1 MRVNVY
7 DSWRIRSVAIHTLL
21 WCGMLLFALPTQA
34 THQVGGH
41 IEMRPIGTTPGQ
53 YRIIVTN
60 YVENYTDGINRL
72 RAGSFAIYR
81 KRDNV
86 HMLTMA
92 TVETGQRKPI
102 VYANEQC
109 AKQRSLNFLV
119 ATFEATIS
127 LNITAYNDP
136 QGYYISYQTGNRNGG
151 LVNLNRPLDTGFTFY
166 LEFPPLSEN
175 GQPFKNGSPRF
186 PNVNGEYVCL
196 NDPFTFAFEGV
207 DPDGD
212 ELRYSMITPLNDLR
226 PRCQGCNTN
235 NYVSPGPYPSASWM
249 PGFDAAKAI
258 TGAPSLSIDPKT
270 GELSVTATQVGLF
283 VFAVN
288 VEEFRN
294 GKKIGEVRRDFQFL
308 VVDCPPATS
317 PRAVVK
323 AETYP
328 ATAQSFTICP
338 TNSISL
344 VANTNPTWYYQWQ
357 RDGLNLPGD
366 TLPTLR
372 ATLPGEY
379 EVVVSSKLSCVKASS
394 SQSMSVTVFNIDA
407 RVDSSGHLCAT
418 SGTVSLSLADAPNQT
433 YRWFVNGTLRAG
445 ATRPLLT
452 TSGPGQFQPEITNTR
467 YGCQIRADLR
477 IVWRSEPVQAS
488 LSSSQTALCPN
499 GSLTLRGAGGV
510 NYVWAMGNTPQTGS
524 TATFEAKTAGTYNLT
539 AIDQY
544 GCEGIA
550 TPLAIGQIPT
560 ITPTLDPVTP
570 VCGTANPAVTL
581 RGAPAGGQGT
591 VGEYAGEGAASAS
604 VLNGTFDP
612 ARAGIGDHVLTYTVR
627 PAPWCEAVVTRQ
639 TAIVAPI
646 PTIALP
652 DTVKT
657 WAGNSITLEPLL
669 TGNPNQ
675 FWWSPAAFLA
685 DENSAVA
692 QIVDIQHDTTYYF
705 RVANAIGCEA
715 RDTVRVL
722 VFSRIWVPD
731 AFTPNRDGH
740 NDVLELKGVEGFTLA
755 EMTVLDRWGEV
766 VYRSTDGYRTPFD
779 GTFQGQPLP
788 AGNYVY
794 VLKPAPSYQTL
805 RGRVVIMR

>member
-1 MRVNVY
+1 M
-7 DSWRIRSVAIHTLL
+7 LL
-21 WCGMLLFALPTQA
+21 WCGMLLLALPTQA
-34 THQVGGH
+34 THLVGGH

-53 YRIIVTN
+53 YRITITN
-60 YVENYTDGINRL
+60 YFENNNSGQQANGGSVGI
-72 RAGSFAIYR
+72 FR
-81 KRDNV
+81 KRDN
-86 HMLTMA
+86 MLMMSFIT
-92 TVETGQRKPI
+92 TESTIRKPI
-102 VYANEQC
+102 IFANEKC
-109 AKQRSLNFLV
+109 AEQRKLNFIV
-119 ATFEATIS
+119 ATFAATIT
-127 LNITAYNDP
+127 LNPATYNDP
-136 QGYYISYQTGNRNGG
+136 QGYYISYQTRNRNAG
-151 LVNLNRPLDTGFTFY
+151 VNNITNPTGTGYTFY
-166 LEFPPLSEN
+166 LEFPALTQN
-175 GQPFKNGSPRF
+175 GQPFLNGSPRF
-186 PNVNGEYVCL
+186 PDINGEYICRG
-196 NDPFTFAFEGV
+196 DAFTFHFGGT

-212 ELRYSMITPLNDLR
+212 ELRYSMITPLNYR
-226 PRCQGCNTN
+226 TN
-235 NYVSPGPYPSASWM
+235 GVGPGPYPTVSWASGYGANNAI
-249 PGFDAAKAI
+249 PGNP
-258 TGAPSLSIDPKT
+258 TLRVDPKT
-270 GELSVTATQVGLF
+270 GELSVTATQIGLF

-294 GKKIGEVRRDFQFL
+294 GQKIGEVRRDFQLL
-308 VVDCPPATS
+308 VVDCPPATI

-338 TNSISL
+338 TKSVSL

-477 IVWRSEPVQAS
+477 IVWRSEPMQAS

-591 VGEYAGEGAASAS
+591 VGEYAGEGAASAG